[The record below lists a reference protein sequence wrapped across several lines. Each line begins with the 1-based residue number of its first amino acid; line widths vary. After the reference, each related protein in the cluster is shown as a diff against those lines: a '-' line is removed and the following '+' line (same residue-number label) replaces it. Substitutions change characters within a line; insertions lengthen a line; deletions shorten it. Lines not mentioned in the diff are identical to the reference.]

1 MRKIIIVSSFIFFI
15 TNVVISQ
22 TTIQGIVKD
31 ENGVLIENVTI
42 TCKEVEVTSD
52 YAGAYAFEIPLEKA
66 VKITFSHPSFQT
78 YSRRIRIRKNRITLF
93 SPKLTSNLASLF

>member
-1 MRKIIIVSSFIFFI
+1 MRTIIILSSFIFFI
-15 TNVVISQ
+15 TNVVIGQ

-31 ENGVLIENVTI
+31 VNGAFIENVTV

-52 YAGAYAFEIPLEKA
+52 ITGTYSFEIPLEKA